1 MLILNS
7 KIYISLFLLIQVI
20 SFQEKP
26 PWNVPAWTRTY
37 IYECKTRG
45 HGNTEQKREAS
56 NIVFLDKNYDWT
68 RTQKHFSLL

>member
-7 KIYISLFLLIQVI
+7 KIYISLLLLIQVI

-26 PWNVPAWTRTY
+26 PWNVPAWIRTY

-45 HGNTEQKREAS
+45 HGNTKQKREAS
-56 NIVFLDKNYDWT
+56 NIARSKNTKTLLIALVF
-68 RTQKHFSLL
+68 F

>member
-45 HGNTEQKREAS
+45 HGNIEQKREAS
-56 NIVFLDKNYDWT
+56 NTARSKNTKTLLIALVF
-68 RTQKHFSLL
+68 F